1 MACFCTNF
9 ACHVAASTCIIV
21 RQWSI
26 HDTKSLCP
34 RYYYYTR
41 GDPKIILQYIQGD
54 PLVAGWLTHWLTGS
68 LAHWLTDWVSS
79 GTTEPI
85 AMIFGMWTTFW
96 SGKWLHVLFFKNLK
110 NWQPCTQ
117 FFNFQLYFL
126 FMARFCSNFQWTK
139 FDALWHKN
147 YIFVW
152 EVTPRIIFQKF
163 QKLATLHTYI

>member
-1 MACFCTNF
+1 MPCCGFDLHNCPSM
-9 ACHVAASTCIIV
+9 V
-21 RQWSI
+21 
-26 HDTKSLCP
+26 DTWHEIPMPTLLS
-34 RYYYYTR
+34 YYIYR
-41 GDPKIILQYIQGD
+41 AIRD
-54 PLVAGWLTHWLTGS
+54 WLTHWLT
-68 LAHWLTDWVSS
+68 HWLNDRVSS

-117 FFNFQLYFL
+117 FFNFQLYYW
-126 FMARFCSNFQWTK
+126 FMARFCSDFQWTK

-163 QKLATLHTYI
+163 QKLATLHTYL

>member
-1 MACFCTNF
+1 MPNKLIWHYPTIYKGLS
-9 ACHVAASTCIIV
+9 V
-21 RQWSI
+21 
-26 HDTKSLCP
+26 
-34 RYYYYTR
+34 
-41 GDPKIILQYIQGD
+41 
-54 PLVAGWLTHWLTGS
+54 TGS
-68 LAHWLTDWVSS
+68 LAGWLNDRVSS

-85 AMIFGMWTTFW
+85 EMIFGMWTTFW

-117 FFNFQLYFL
+117 FFNFQLYYL

-152 EVTPRIIFQKF
+152 EVTTRIIFQKI
-163 QKLATLHTYI
+163 QKLATLHTYLLV

>member
-34 RYYYYTR
+34 RYYPTIYKR
-41 GDPKIILQYIQGD
+41 QSVSGSL
-54 PLVAGWLTHWLTGS
+54 AGS
-68 LAHWLTDWVSS
+68 LAHWLADWVSCQ
-79 GTTEPI
+79 TTERI

-152 EVTPRIIFQKF
+152 KVTPRIIFQKF
-163 QKLATLHTYI
+163 

>member
-34 RYYYYTR
+34 RYYPTIYTGR
-41 GDPKIILQYIQGD
+41 S
-54 PLVAGWLTHWLTGS
+54 VTGWLTHS
-68 LAHWLTDWVSS
+68 LAHWLTGWLNDRVSS